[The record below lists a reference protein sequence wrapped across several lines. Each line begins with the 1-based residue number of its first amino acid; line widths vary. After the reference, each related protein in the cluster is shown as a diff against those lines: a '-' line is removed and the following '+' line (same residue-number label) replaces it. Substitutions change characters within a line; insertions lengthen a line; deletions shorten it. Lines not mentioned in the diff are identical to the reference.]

1 MSVKFMSGTESSK
14 YTIPENEISNI
25 RDATSDIKN
34 DVEKL
39 KVSLEHERSERH
51 QNNEEVQTQIN
62 SMRSDIYDTRNKSEP
77 IFAVFAN
84 IITAKWFMFINRFV
98 HMVAYDI
105 YDNIIYV
112 YPVSIDA
119 NIEAVKEMNKRFRKH
134 IKNNHIDTNKC
145 TVKFSYREFI

>member
-1 MSVKFMSGTESSK
+1 MSGTESSK

-62 SMRSDIYDTRNKSEP
+62 SRRSDIYDTRNKSEP
-77 IFAVFAN
+77 IFAVFTN

-119 NIEAVKEMNKRFRKH
+119 NIEAVKEMNKRCRKH
-134 IKNNHIDTNKC
+134 IKNNHIDTNKG